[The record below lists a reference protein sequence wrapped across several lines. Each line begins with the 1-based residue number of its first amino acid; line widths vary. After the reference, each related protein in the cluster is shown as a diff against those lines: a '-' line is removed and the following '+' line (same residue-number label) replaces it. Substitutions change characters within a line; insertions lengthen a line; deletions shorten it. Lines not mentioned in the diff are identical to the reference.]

1 MLQLKQLTIQAVH
14 TMPALGFVLDT
25 AERLPGCQ
33 LRLGSVVL
41 NADIS
46 DTDKL
51 TAVLRL
57 LTHDRIS
64 VSTKLSLTLS
74 GHMVVSTGSFHSL
87 LLCKLLQALE
97 AHAAPHK
104 LLDLD

>member
-14 TMPALGFVLDT
+14 TMSALGFVLDT

-104 LLDLD
+104 LLDLG